1 MKNVF
6 NVVCAVVMAAACGES
21 LADVRC
27 WTEPSGFEECVYD
40 KNYNAYGSLRYQVE
54 NVDFG
59 KYYGESEEWGKLFS
73 SSEMAKIR
81 SAATKAG
88 KTVNAY
94 LADKLSKD

>member
-1 MKNVF
+1 MKNIL
-6 NVVCAVVMAAACGES
+6 NLVCAVVMMAACGTAA
-21 LADVRC
+21 ADFRC
-27 WTEPSGFEECVYD
+27 WVEPDGFEECVND

-59 KYYGESEEWGKLFS
+59 KYYGESKEWEKLFG

-81 SAATKAG
+81 AAAARAG